1 MKPKFTLIELL
12 VVISIVAILAS
23 MLLPALNKVREKAFT
38 SECINNQRQVMQAM
52 MSYAG
57 DFEDNM
63 VVIRNS
69 RMWAKI
75 LLGAI
80 LNDDKSGFFHE
91 TDPGLA
97 SYIPLDNLKILTCTK
112 SADHSSGHFDE
123 WGTNGLYY
131 GGWDSTYQER
141 SVCFGRAG
149 TASASRYSRHTQGVR
164 TFLKVFQALNDN
176 GATVVVIEH
185 DLDVIGNAD
194 YIIDMEPGGGK
205 DGGRIVASGI
215 PEDIRKEMRR
225 RAVPENICD
234 RG

>member
-69 RMWAKI
+69 RMWAEI

-97 SYIPLDNLKILTCTK
+97 SYIPLDNLKI
-112 SADHSSGHFDE
+112 
-123 WGTNGLYY
+123 W
-131 GGWDSTYQER
+131 
-141 SVCFGRAG
+141 
-149 TASASRYSRHTQGVR
+149 
-164 TFLKVFQALNDN
+164 VF
-176 GATVVVIEH
+176 T
-185 DLDVIGNAD
+185 
-194 YIIDMEPGGGK
+194 
-205 DGGRIVASGI
+205 GI
-215 PEDIRKEMRR
+215 
-225 RAVPENICD
+225 C
-234 RG
+234 G